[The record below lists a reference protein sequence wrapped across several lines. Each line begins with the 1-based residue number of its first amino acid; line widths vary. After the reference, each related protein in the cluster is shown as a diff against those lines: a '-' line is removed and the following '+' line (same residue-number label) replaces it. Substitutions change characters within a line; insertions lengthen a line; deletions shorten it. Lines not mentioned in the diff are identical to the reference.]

1 MIQDA
6 QTIDDQTK
14 NEIDGN
20 DAQGTKNL
28 HNYALDDIDQN
39 NILFKHK
46 PVDDTPN
53 YSSPPDPSPTFSDI
67 MLPKNKNRG
76 KLVKKTNQKLRRN
89 REMVKKAGKRPL
101 QELNKAKYKQTD
113 DAKTVK
119 YDDDLNI
126 DDFAMV
132 RYYSNTE
139 MGLTVK
145 IAPPTVLHNSKQKG

>member
-1 MIQDA
+1 M
-6 QTIDDQTK
+6 
-14 NEIDGN
+14 
-20 DAQGTKNL
+20 
-28 HNYALDDIDQN
+28 
-39 NILFKHK
+39 
-46 PVDDTPN
+46 DDTPN
-53 YSSPPDPSPTFSDI
+53 YSSPPDPLPTFSDI

-89 REMVKKAGKRPL
+89 REIVKKAGKRPL

-145 IAPPTVLHNSKQKG
+145 IASPTVLHNSKQKG